1 MQDTTTADD
10 SARRR
15 IDRETRTRRGLLAS
29 IERVNDD
36 LQEKVDQF
44 EEREEALREWFQ
56 DAMA

>member
-1 MQDTTTADD
+1 VAGSTTNRN

-15 IDRETRTRRGLLAS
+15 C

-44 EEREEALREWFQ
+44 EEREDALRERFQ
-56 DAMA
+56 DAMR

>member
-44 EEREEALREWFQ
+44 EEHEEVLRERFQ